1 MNNKKM
7 LMKIIIGLAGTMV
20 VFLIL
25 GLIFIGAGKVQVGYK
40 DLDGNFFVG
49 PELNGFDLIKNS
61 SISQVLS
68 SRLLSLQLEMF
79 GLINQLSLVRCG
91 IVFAVIFTPI
101 LFGFSAAL
109 LGYYY
114 FKFIREPQV
123 EPAIETTMFETD
135 DEEIA
140 VEEVQ

>member
-1 MNNKKM
+1 MNNKKL
-7 LMKIIIGLAGTMV
+7 LMKIIISLGGATA

-25 GLIFIGAGKVQVGYK
+25 GLIFIGVGKVQFGSN
-40 DLDGNFFVG
+40 DPNISWTG
-49 PELNGFDLIKNS
+49 PEMNGFDLIRIS
-61 SISQVLS
+61 SVSEVLS
-68 SRLLSLQLEMF
+68 SRLLSQKVEMF
-79 GLINQLSLVRCG
+79 SIINQLPLIRCG
-91 IVFAVIFTPI
+91 IVFAVIFTPM

-135 DEEIA
+135 DEEIV
-140 VEEVQ
+140 VEEA

>member
-1 MNNKKM
+1 MNNKKL
-7 LMKIIIGLAGTMV
+7 LMKIIIGLAGATV

-25 GLIFIGAGKVQVGYK
+25 GLIFIGAGKIQIAYI
-40 DLDGNFFVG
+40 DFDGNLFVG
-49 PELNGFDLIKNS
+49 PKLNGFDLIKNS
-61 SISQVLS
+61 SVSEVLS
-68 SRLLSLQLEMF
+68 SSSLSLLLEMF
-79 GLINQLSLVRCG
+79 GLVNQLSLIRCG
-91 IVFAVIFTPI
+91 IVFAVIFTPM

-109 LGYYY
+109 FGYYY

-140 VEEVQ
+140 VEAAE